1 MPKNNIEENKSFTKF
16 RTFMY
21 QKRMALGMS
30 QTDLAKAIRRSEN
43 DKVDRNFINKIEN
56 GKKGINFDT
65 MTRIL
70 NALQSD
76 ISFTEN

>member
-1 MPKNNIEENKSFTKF
+1 MAKTIIEDKRFTKF
-16 RTFMY
+16 RNFMY

-43 DKVDRNFINKIEN
+43 DKVDRFFINKIEN
-56 GKKGINFDT
+56 GKKGITFET

-70 NALQSD
+70 DALDSD